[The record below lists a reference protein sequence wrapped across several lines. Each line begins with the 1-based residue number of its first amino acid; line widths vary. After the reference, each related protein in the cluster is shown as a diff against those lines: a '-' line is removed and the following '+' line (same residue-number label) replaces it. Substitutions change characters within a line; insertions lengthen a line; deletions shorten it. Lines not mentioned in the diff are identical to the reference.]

1 MENENIDVEEYKNE
15 KWSKISIDEKNII
28 LDRFSPFMRIILDN
42 VITTTKDFDLFLGS
56 VIWDITGGKYHR
68 NIMIK
73 ELWENTT
80 IVSDV
85 NLRFGIILESAKKF
99 NINNSVARFV
109 YSIIRNID
117 DFIEYIGPLYFS
129 LRFIHH
135 S

>member
-1 MENENIDVEEYKNE
+1 MNEYKNE
-15 KWSKISIDEKNII
+15 KWFKTSQDEKAKI
-28 LDRFSPFMRIILDN
+28 LDKFSPFMQIILDN
-42 VITTTKDFDLFLGS
+42 VITTTENFDLFLGS

-68 NIMIK
+68 NIIIK
-73 ELWENTT
+73 ELWENNT
-80 IVSDV
+80 IVADPG
-85 NLRFGIILESAKKF
+85 LRFGIILESAKKF
-99 NINNSVARFV
+99 NINNSVAKFV

>member
-1 MENENIDVEEYKNE
+1 MENIEEYKNE
-15 KWSKISIDEKNII
+15 KWSKVSLSEKNII
-28 LDRFSPFMRIILDN
+28 LDKFSPFMKIILDN

-68 NIMIK
+68 NIIIK
-73 ELWENTT
+73 ELWENTS
-80 IVSDV
+80 IVANPST
-85 NLRFGIILESAKKF
+85 RFNIILESAEKF
-99 NINNSVARFV
+99 NISNSVARFV

-135 S
+135 SQ

>member
-1 MENENIDVEEYKNE
+1 MNEDNSKYKNE
-15 KWSKISIDEKNII
+15 KWFKLSSEEKSII
-28 LDRFSPFMRIILDN
+28 LDKFSPFIQIILDN
-42 VITTTKDFDLFLGS
+42 VITITENFDLFLGS

-68 NIMIK
+68 NIIIK
-73 ELWENTT
+73 ELWENST
-80 IVSDV
+80 IVADTE
-85 NLRFGIILESAKKF
+85 LRFGIILESAKKF
-99 NINNSVARFV
+99 NINNSVAKFI